1 MCRKGLIMPF
11 CRKTKKSRNAA
22 KGGAA
27 AVVFLDI
34 DGVGC
39 ATLSTRLSGLLREDF
54 RLEKS

>member
-1 MCRKGLIMPF
+1 MPF
-11 CRKTKKSRNAA
+11 CRKTEKSRNAA

>member
-1 MCRKGLIMPF
+1 M
-11 CRKTKKSRNAA
+11 
-22 KGGAA
+22 
-27 AVVFLDI
+27 VFLDI